1 MFPNNFTHENEKKL
15 LNYFVLLS
23 KELLKIMDFV
33 FIYLFYLIH
42 KNIII
47 RMISARYYVTV
58 LSYSKECV

>member
-42 KNIII
+42 KIYNN
-47 RMISARYYVTV
+47 
-58 LSYSKECV
+58 KDD

>member
-33 FIYLFYLIH
+33 LFIYFILIH
-42 KNIII
+42 KI
-47 RMISARYYVTV
+47 
-58 LSYSKECV
+58 